1 MINYTTSSKLGEVL
15 ILNTAV
21 TLGYDIPWRN
31 VHKVLLEAASA
42 TENMNQ
48 SSKAFILQTSLDDFF
63 ISYELNYYSNRPD
76 LMAKIYSDL
85 HQNIQ
90 DKCKEAGIEIL
101 SPHYRAIHNGDGSTI
116 LD

>member
-1 MINYTTSSKLGEVL
+1 
-15 ILNTAV
+15 
-21 TLGYDIPWRN
+21 
-31 VHKVLLEAASA
+31 
-42 TENMNQ
+42 
-48 SSKAFILQTSLDDFF
+48 
-63 ISYELNYYSNRPD
+63 LNYYSNRPD